1 MLIYDSS
8 RSRGGGV
15 TSCGGCKLIG
25 VLSRHDRSCAESWW
39 LRGGAIAL
47 CLLLLPA
54 LCARPVAA
62 ETLDEALANAY
73 LINPVINSERARL
86 RATDEQVAIAKSGF
100 RPNISATGDAAFQ
113 NTDSDIASTRSS
125 GQVQKCDM
133 ATAVKEPAFC
143 ASLAAGQANGDMSS
157 DGITHPHGYA
167 VQLSQPLFEGFQ
179 NLNAL
184 RQAKAV
190 VQAGREGLRAVEQTT
205 LLNAVTAYVDVVRD
219 QAVVRLRQS
228 NVDVLTEQLRQTKDR
243 FNVGEVTRTD
253 VAQAEAR
260 RSDAVTQLYA
270 AQADLKSSRAT
281 YEQVIGHPP
290 SNLIY
295 PTTIVSLLPG
305 QLDDA
310 MTQADGQNPIILNA
324 VYQEEASLYNVDQIL
339 GELLPQVTLDAQY
352 QQRFDSSKVLKEQET
367 TTVMGRVNVPLYQG
381 GGVAARIRQAKEV
394 NSGLKKEVEDARLRV
409 HAEVISSWAQLQATA
424 SEITS
429 AQSSL
434 DANGIALEGVREEE
448 KVGQRTTLDVLNAQL
463 EYLGSQ
469 IQLVTAKRDRVVA
482 EYALYGSV
490 GRLDAQS
497 LGLSVPYY
505 DPLEHYD
512 IVKNKWLGLRPPSPP
527 APDE

>member
-1 MLIYDSS
+1 
-8 RSRGGGV
+8 V
-15 TSCGGCKLIG
+15 IG
-25 VLSRHDRSCAESWW
+25 VQSRQDTSCAESSW
-39 LRGGAIAL
+39 LRCGVATL
-47 CLLLLPA
+47 VCLLIA
-54 LCARPVAA
+54 AASCARPVSA

-73 LINPVINSERARL
+73 LINPSLNAERARL

-100 RPNISATGDAAFQ
+100 RPNINATGDAAFQ
-113 NTDSDIASTRSS
+113 SSDSDIVGGGGNPKPQTCTDLQRIA
-125 GQVQKCDM
+125 
-133 ATAVKEPAFC
+133 EPSFC
-143 ASLAAGQANGDMSS
+143 AFLDAQSS
-157 DGITHPHGYA
+157 NTFNQGFFNEGITHPRGYA
-167 VQLSQPLFEGFQ
+167 VTLSQPIFEGFQ

-184 RQAKAV
+184 RQAKST
-190 VQAGREGLRAVEQTT
+190 VQAGRESLRIVEQTT

-219 QAVVRLRQS
+219 QAVVKLRQS

-270 AQADLKSSRAT
+270 AQANLKSSRGT

-290 SNLIY
+290 SDLSY
-295 PTTIVSLLPG
+295 PTTIAHLLPTG
-305 QLDDA
+305 LDES
-310 MTQADGQNPIILNA
+310 MTLADGQNPLILNT
-324 VYQEEASLYNVDQIL
+324 VYLEEASLYNVNQIL
-339 GELLPQVTLDAQY
+339 GELLPQVSLEAQY
-352 QQRFDSSKVLKEQET
+352 QQRFDQSKLLAEQET

-381 GGVAARIRQAKEV
+381 GGVAARVRQAKEA
-394 NSGLKKEVEDARLRV
+394 NNELKKQVEDARLAI
-409 HAEVISSWAQLQATA
+409 HAEVIANWAQLQATA
-424 SEITS
+424 SEIQS

-482 EYALYGSV
+482 EYALYSSV

-505 DPLEHYD
+505 NPLEHYD
-512 IVKNKWLGLRPPSPP
+512 TIKNKWFGLKPPPPP